1 MRIITC
7 IALALLVLAP
17 FSAMAQEQPPAKVVV
32 SNVSEKEVAQN
43 QAMIGTL
50 YYDRVSRLS
59 SELAGL
65 VAAVHVREGD
75 RVDRHAVLVDL
86 NTDILDTE
94 IKLTE
99 TRIAQIALRIENAEK
114 NLKRL
119 ERLHAQE
126 GVSEKDYEDA
136 LYAYQDLVKEKQAHQ
151 DILTKLHI
159 QKKRSRIRAPFTGVI
174 LSKDVDVGAWV
185 NPGKEIVGIA
195 SSQDLFVKVPVGE
208 SMLRHI
214 NIGAEVPVLIN
225 AYDRQLTGIIQAVA
239 PVADAQTKNVF
250 LKINIADQ
258 HDVAVNMSATVHVAT
273 SPTRKLAIIPR
284 DALVRNQGQTFIYTI
299 KEGKAAIL
307 PVNIVAFL
315 GEEVGVDNTHI
326 VPGMPVVIEGNE
338 RLRPDQAVEVSGE
351 H

>member
-1 MRIITC
+1 MRIITS
-7 IALALLVLAP
+7 IALAFLVLAP
-17 FSAMAQEQPPAKVVV
+17 SSAAAQEQPPAKVVV
-32 SNVSEKEVAQN
+32 SQVSEKEVAQN

-75 RVDRHAVLVDL
+75 RVDRNAVLVEL

-126 GVSEKDYEDA
+126 GVSEKDYEDS

-151 DILTKLHI
+151 DILTKLQI
-159 QKKRSRIRAPFTGVI
+159 QKKRSRIRAPYAGVI

-185 NPGKEIVGIA
+185 SQGKEIVGIA
-195 SSQDLFVKVPVGE
+195 SSRDLFVKVPVGE
-208 SMLRHI
+208 NMLRHI
-214 NIGAEVPVLIN
+214 TIGTEVPVLIN
-225 AYDRQLTGIIQAVA
+225 AYDRQLIGTIQAIA

-258 HDVAVNMSATVHVAT
+258 DDIAVNMSATVHVAT
-273 SPTRKLAIIPR
+273 SPARKLAIIPR
-284 DALVRNQGQTFIYTI
+284 DALVRNQGRTFIYTI

-315 GEEVGVDNTHI
+315 GKEVGVDNAHI